1 MTFKKQGKGFFISAA
16 SSEVPDIERVD
27 LEQALKK
34 APLFVAI
41 IFSHFC
47 VFLAEQWNHDVIAS
61 SKTGILPNW
70 CRGKEMLFVYVV
82 TYPSVDF
89 RCIQSHAIEL
99 VTLPFLSLSKNQAC
113 FKGVRL
119 VTLLIMNCYVIQQTF
134 ASPCSYANKV
144 FDIEQ
149 SD

>member
-1 MTFKKQGKGFFISAA
+1 MTPSHLPPNKCCFFISTA

-34 APLFVAI
+34 APLFLAI

-70 CRGKEMLFVYVV
+70 LEGLQEIVLY
-82 TYPSVDF
+82 
-89 RCIQSHAIEL
+89 AIRI
-99 VTLPFLSLSKNQAC
+99 VKHRVP
-113 FKGVRL
+113 
-119 VTLLIMNCYVIQQTF
+119 
-134 ASPCSYANKV
+134 
-144 FDIEQ
+144 
-149 SD
+149 